1 MAGIKN
7 SGTLYEYDGF
17 GNVSKQTLALESTP
31 TKDNS
36 PVVEMAYSVES
47 AEDGVFSVTTQTRY
61 NAAGQPLCSIQKQ
74 LISQLSATFENKFK
88 NSDDSFLVN
97 CVAIDIITT

>member
-1 MAGIKN
+1 MAGIKK
-7 SGTLYEYDGF
+7 SGTLYEYDSF
-17 GNVSKQTLALESTP
+17 GNVSKQTLALADSP

-36 PVVEMAYSVES
+36 PVVEISYSVET

-74 LISQLSATFENKFK
+74 LISQLRATFENK
-88 NSDDSFLVN
+88 
-97 CVAIDIITT
+97 I